1 MCAVLIILIY
11 CNLFLTSGKFFP
23 ARITGIKEWH
33 TVLREVIIMDNR
45 NFNNPENKNQQNGQN
60 KNQQNSQN
68 KNQQNSQNSQNKKD
82 SNPENRNNNRGY

>member
-1 MCAVLIILIY
+1 MGTIFQKI
-11 CNLFLTSGKFFP
+11 FP
-23 ARITGIKEWH
+23 ARITGAKGWH

-45 NFNNPENKNQQNGQN
+45 NFNNSEN

-68 KNQQNSQNSQNKKD
+68 KNQQSSQNKNQQNGQNKKD